1 MDMSSQRQHKREFGE
16 ENTQKFNMWERVL
29 KQKFTKL
36 NMIIKFMH

>member
-1 MDMSSQRQHKREFGE
+1 MDMNSQRQQKKEFGE

-36 NMIIKFMH
+36 KMIIKYML